1 VFDESMMTG
10 FAFLVEFSPLQK
22 RFIFTIN
29 KFFML
34 IDSITTIIINRT
46 VYPTSIKTVN
56 QLLREF
62 SINYRRDRFDQ
73 PIFRLRTPRG
83 GGVNASI
90 LKIDGIILLK

>member
-1 VFDESMMTG
+1 
-10 FAFLVEFSPLQK
+10 
-22 RFIFTIN
+22 
-29 KFFML
+29 
-34 IDSITTIIINRT
+34 
-46 VYPTSIKTVN
+46 
-56 QLLREF
+56 LREF